1 MTGLVIRVAAAVSV
15 IALALGLW
23 MAKSAEGFQHSKG
36 VEFGLRWP
44 SRPPPI
50 LAMEMARDM
59 RDVEAVVG
67 REVGG
72 GDRELMAELQYT
84 DFAFIFAYWA
94 EFLLISYLLS
104 RRERFFNLFP
114 IPVPKVLA
122 AAAGLCATAAAA
134 FDVVENLAILRVLK
148 HTAEPLY
155 DGLARQI
162 YSAAIWKWGLLFVA
176 MFLLSFVFIG
186 RRDWASARG
195 VLYMLPG
202 LGFFLAAVL
211 GLYAVLT
218 HNMLTVGF
226 SAPLSAGL
234 LTLPL
239 ALLLSPP
246 KFEEGLYVT
255 TLDNC
260 RLTVS
265 AEGRPSE

>member
-1 MTGLVIRVAAAVSV
+1 MTGRVIRIAAAVSV
-15 IALALGLW
+15 ITLALGLW
-23 MAKSAEGFQHSKG
+23 MAVSAQHFQHAKG
-36 VEFGLRWP
+36 AEVSLRWP
-44 SRPPPI
+44 SRPQPV

-59 RDVEAVVG
+59 KDVETVVG

-72 GDRELMAELQYT
+72 RDRELMAELQYT
-84 DFAFIFAYWA
+84 DFAFILSYWA

-104 RRERFFNLFP
+104 RRERFFDRV
-114 IPVPKVLA
+114 PVPAPKVLA

-134 FDVVENLAILRVLK
+134 LDFVENRAILRVLDL
-148 HTAEPLY
+148 TAEPRY
-155 DGLARQI
+155 DELALQI
-162 YSAAIWKWGLLFVA
+162 YSAAVWKWGLLFVA

-186 RRDWASARG
+186 RRDWATARG
-195 VLYMLPG
+195 VLFMLPG
-202 LGFFLAAVL
+202 LGFCLAAVL

-246 KFEEGLYVT
+246 KFEAGL
-255 TLDNC
+255 
-260 RLTVS
+260 
-265 AEGRPSE
+265 